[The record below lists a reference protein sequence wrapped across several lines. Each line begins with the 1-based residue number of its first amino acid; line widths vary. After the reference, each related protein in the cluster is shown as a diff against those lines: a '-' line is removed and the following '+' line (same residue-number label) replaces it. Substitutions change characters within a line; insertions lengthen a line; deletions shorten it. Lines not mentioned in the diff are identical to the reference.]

1 MTPKGYGPLVH
12 NVLALQRQPALLA
25 GAQALLV
32 EDALEL
38 GVGERNEREPFVPA
52 RKAVLR

>member
-12 NVLALQRQPALLA
+12 GVLALQRQPALLA